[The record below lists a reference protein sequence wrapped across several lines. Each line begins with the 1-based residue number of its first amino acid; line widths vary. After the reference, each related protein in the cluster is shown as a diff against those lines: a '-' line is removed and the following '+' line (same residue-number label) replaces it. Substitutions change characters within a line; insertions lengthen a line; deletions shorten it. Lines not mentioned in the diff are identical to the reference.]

1 MERELKLNHLYR
13 HFKGD
18 LYITV
23 DVAFDSETTRPVVIY
38 RNLHDM
44 NLWIRDLEEF
54 LSKVDKEKYPDAAQ
68 TYRFEE
74 IELEKHIERKEE
86 KW

>member
-1 MERELKLNHLYR
+1 MERELKINHLYR

-23 DVAFDSETTRPVVIY
+23 DVAVDSETNEMVVIY

-44 NLWIRDLEEF
+44 TLWVRPIEMF
-54 LSKVDKEKYPDAAQ
+54 LSKVDKEKYPDAIQ
-68 TYRFEE
+68 ENRFEE
-74 IELEKHIERKEE
+74 IELEKTIEKGEE
-86 KW
+86 

>member
-1 MERELKLNHLYR
+1 MERELKINHLYR

-23 DVAFDSETTRPVVIY
+23 DVAVDSETNEMVVIY

-44 NLWIRDLEEF
+44 SLWVRPIEMF
-54 LSKVDKEKYPDAAQ
+54 LSKVDKEKYPDAIQ
-68 TYRFEE
+68 ENRFEE
-74 IELEKHIERKEE
+74 IELEKTIEKGEE
-86 KW
+86 